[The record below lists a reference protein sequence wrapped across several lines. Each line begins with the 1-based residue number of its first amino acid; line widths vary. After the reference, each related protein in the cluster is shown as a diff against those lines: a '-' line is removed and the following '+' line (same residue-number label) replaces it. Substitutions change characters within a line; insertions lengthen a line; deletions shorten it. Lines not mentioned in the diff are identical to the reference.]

1 MDFSK
6 TFNECRIISK
16 LSMFQVSMCVQVIN
30 DSSIL
35 DKVYIK
41 NIKYNLSIG
50 NMILFY
56 K

>member
-6 TFNECRIISK
+6 TLNECRIISK
-16 LSMFQVSMCVQVIN
+16 LVIN

-35 DKVYIK
+35 DKVYFK